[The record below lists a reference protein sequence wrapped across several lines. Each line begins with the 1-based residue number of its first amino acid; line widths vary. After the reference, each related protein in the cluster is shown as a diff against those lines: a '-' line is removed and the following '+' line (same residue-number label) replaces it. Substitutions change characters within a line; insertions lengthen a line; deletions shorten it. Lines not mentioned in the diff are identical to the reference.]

1 MEMRNTY
8 LQLLQLASGAV
19 IGILLLI
26 HVAVQRLDVILGF
39 FGVKAGDPLA
49 FSSMM
54 ERARQGSWAA
64 LYILLLAFAL
74 FHGGNGLRNMLLE
87 TSLSPK
93 AVKASTVIIIAVGII
108 FLALGIY
115 TPLVLLGK

>member
-1 MEMRNTY
+1 MRNTY
-8 LQLLQLASGAV
+8 LQLLQLASGV
-19 IGILLLI
+19 IVGILLLI
-26 HVAVQRLDVILGF
+26 HVAVQRLDVILGY
-39 FGVKAGDPLA
+39 AGLKVSDPLA

-64 LYILLLAFAL
+64 LYIALLIFAL
-74 FHGGNGLRNMLLE
+74 FHACNGLRNMLLE
-87 TSLSPK
+87 TSLSPAAIK
-93 AVKASTVIIIAVGII
+93 VCTGTIIAVGVI